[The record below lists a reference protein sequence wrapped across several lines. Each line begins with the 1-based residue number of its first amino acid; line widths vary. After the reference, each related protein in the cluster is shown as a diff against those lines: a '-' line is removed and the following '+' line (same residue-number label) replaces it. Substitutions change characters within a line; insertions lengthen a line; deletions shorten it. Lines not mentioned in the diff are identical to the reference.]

1 MLCVAITVTLGACSQ
16 TTAATTSTTSSSTS
30 TTSTTTSTTVVTSST
45 STTTTSTTTT
55 VASDLACP
63 RTALTLTPGKS
74 SGAAGT
80 IALGFVIANT
90 SSVACRLHGYP
101 GIALVP
107 VSGTVHPRVA
117 HLGPAPVV
125 SLAAGG
131 GAGFALEYND
141 EAVDGETSCPKIQAV
156 AVSLP
161 GVTGAPMT
169 VTAHFCPYGQP
180 DLSVS
185 AVLSL
190 PKYHALVG

>member
-1 MLCVAITVTLGACSQ
+1 MSCVAIAVILGGCSLFK
-16 TTAATTSTTSSSTS
+16 TTAATTSTTSTTTTTTSTS
-30 TTSTTTSTTVVTSST
+30 TTSTTT
-45 STTTTSTTTT
+45 TTTTSTTTT
-55 VASDLACP
+55 TTVAADLTCP
-63 RTALTLTPGKS
+63 RAALTVTPGKS

-90 SSVACRLHGYP
+90 SSVTCRLHGYP
-101 GIALVP
+101 TIALVP
-107 VSGTVHPRVA
+107 VSGTVHATVT
-117 HLGPAPVV
+117 HLGSASVV

-161 GVTGAPMT
+161 GVTGVPTT